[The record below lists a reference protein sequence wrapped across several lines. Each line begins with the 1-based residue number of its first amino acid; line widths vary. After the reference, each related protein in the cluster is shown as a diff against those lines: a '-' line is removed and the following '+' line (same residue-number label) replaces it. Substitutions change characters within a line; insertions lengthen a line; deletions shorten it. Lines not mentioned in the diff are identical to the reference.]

1 MEDSYIA
8 LWSYLSS
15 IGDYG
20 FVFRISN
27 NNNEFIDLAVYVKGT
42 EASSRSSFMKRVK
55 CNELGISDLLE
66 QVEEYVNS
74 MLDWRIVI

>member
-1 MEDSYIA
+1 MEDSYVA

-27 NNNEFIDLAVYVKGT
+27 NNNEFIDLAVHVKGT
-42 EASSRSSFMKRVK
+42 EASSISSFMKRIK
-55 CNELGISDLLE
+55 CDQSSISDLLE
-66 QVEEYVNS
+66 QVEEYVND
-74 MLDWRIVI
+74 MWIRGV